1 MAVRND
7 KGGMLFAA
15 PALMLLGLSIVLPF
29 LWALIL
35 TLTSQR
41 MLTPNPTEFVGLEN
55 YSRLL
60 SISAREIPQLRGPD
74 GEIVRDGNG
83 DVRYGRLRPLLRAD
97 ASTRA
102 FQVLTEVQFGQ
113 KRYAVLVKDL
123 VFWRA
128 LTNTFYFVVL
138 VLPLQIGAALGLA
151 LLVNSPLKGRTTFR
165 TCFFAPVVTSM
176 VVVSI
181 VWSFLYNENSGV
193 INQILGAISGGG
205 VAAINWLGDESLSMP
220 AIAIMSAWQGAG
232 LQMLIILAGLQSIDQ
247 QLYEA
252 ARLDGANAWQQ
263 FRFVTWP
270 GLRNTMVFVVI
281 TTTIAAFS
289 LFAQVDVM
297 TQGGPNDA
305 TATLI
310 YHAIRSGFRE
320 QDVAYGASVAVVYFV
335 LVLGVALVQR
345 RLTATADER
354 RGARQ

>member
-1 MAVRND
+1 MAIRKD
-7 KGGMLFAA
+7 KGGMLFGL
-15 PALMLLGLSIVLPF
+15 PAFLLLGLSIMLPF
-29 LWALIL
+29 LWALIM
-35 TLTSQR
+35 TLTNQR

-60 SISAREIPQLRGPD
+60 SVSVREIPPLRGAG
-74 GEIVRDGNG
+74 GEIVRDANG
-83 DVRYGRLRPLLRAD
+83 DIRYARLRPLLRAHE
-97 ASTRA
+97 STRA
-102 FQVLTEVQFGQ
+102 FQVLTEFQFADQ
-113 KRYAVLVKDL
+113 RYAVLVKDL

-128 LTNTFYFVVL
+128 LMNTFYFVIL

-151 LLVNSPLKGRTTFR
+151 LLVNSPMKGRATFR

-193 INQILGAISGGG
+193 INQILGSMAGGG
-205 VAAINWLGDESLSMP
+205 VAAINWLGDESLAMP

-232 LQMLIILAGLQSIDQ
+232 LQMLIILAGLQSIDA

-252 ARLDGANAWQQ
+252 ARLDGANRWQQ

-270 GLRNTMVFVVI
+270 GLRNTMIFVVI

-320 QDVAYGASVAVVYFV
+320 QDVAYGASVAVVYFI
-335 LVLGVALVQR
+335 LVLAVALVQR
-345 RLTATADER
+345 RLTTTADER
-354 RGARQ
+354 RESRQ